1 MMRKNKYILSII
13 SGIMLLSGF
22 VSSASAK
29 EFREHWEKKVFAG
42 YNIGGTSPIPLP
54 AEIRQIN
61 SWKPGFGGTLAFH
74 LTRWITPEWGLTT
87 GLAIDLKGM
96 KIDADVKYLQTSLV
110 VGEGDRAGQFTGS
123 FNGKNKTNM
132 RNDYL
137 VLPVLA
143 AWRPVD
149 RWRVRL
155 GGYVAFQNA
164 AKFEGTASDGY
175 IRNGGPT
182 GEKINVESAT
192 YDFAE
197 EVRSFDAGLM
207 ASGDWFFTE
216 KMALTGQLS
225 WGLVP
230 IFPSD
235 FEGLS
240 YKMYNIY
247 FSLGVAYKL

>member
-1 MMRKNKYILSII
+1 MRKNKHILLSAAL
-13 SGIMLLSGF
+13 SALLLSGACPG
-22 VSSASAK
+22 VSAQG
-29 EFREHWEKKVFAG
+29 FRQYWEKKVFAA
-42 YNIGGTSPIPLP
+42 YNVGGTSPIPLP
-54 AEIRQIN
+54 AEIRKIN
-61 SWKPGFGGTLAFH
+61 SWRPGFGGTLAFH
-74 LTRWITPEWGLTT
+74 LTRWITPQWGLTT
-87 GLAIDLKGM
+87 GLAVDLKGM
-96 KIDADVKYLQTSLV
+96 KIDADVKYMQTRLV
-110 VGEGDRAGQFTGS
+110 VGEGDQSGQFTGS
-123 FNGKNKTNM
+123 FNGNNKTDM

-143 AWRPVD
+143 AWKPAE

-164 AKFEGTASDGY
+164 AKFEGVASDGY

-182 GEKINVESAT
+182 GERINVESAT
-192 YDFAE
+192 YDFSD
-197 EVRSFDAGLM
+197 EVRSFDAGVM

-216 KMALTGQLS
+216 KMAATAQLS

-247 FSLGVAYKL
+247 FSLGIAYKL

>member
-1 MMRKNKYILSII
+1 MFKKFRDREPTKEEFDRLGQNRDYNVDLIPKFLMACGNLVN
-13 SGIMLLSGF
+13 MLLLT
-22 VSSASAK
+22 
-29 EFREHWEKKVFAG
+29 KVTNYLDFK
-42 YNIGGTSPIPLP
+42 
-54 AEIRQIN
+54 QI
-61 SWKPGFGGTLAFH
+61 
-74 LTRWITPEWGLTT
+74 
-87 GLAIDLKGM
+87 
-96 KIDADVKYLQTSLV
+96 
-110 VGEGDRAGQFTGS
+110 EGS
-123 FNGKNKTNM
+123 YVYNGKNKTDM

-137 VLPVLA
+137 VLPLLA
-143 AWRPVD
+143 AWRPAEQ
-149 RWRVRL
+149 WRVRL
-155 GGYVAFQNA
+155 GGYVAFQNNA
-164 AKFEGTASDGY
+164 QFEGTASDGY

-192 YDFAE
+192 YDFAD

-216 KMALTGQLS
+216 KMAVTAQLS

-247 FSLGVAYKL
+247 LSLGIAYKL